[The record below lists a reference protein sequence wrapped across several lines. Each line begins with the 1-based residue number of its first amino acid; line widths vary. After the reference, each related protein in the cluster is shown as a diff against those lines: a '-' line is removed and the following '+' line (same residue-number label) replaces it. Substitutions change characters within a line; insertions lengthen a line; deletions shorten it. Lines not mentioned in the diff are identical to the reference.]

1 MGSSAPKTPTNTT
14 QTVNQNNI
22 PEFMQPYF
30 NTLMNSA
37 QQQVYQRD
45 ASGKVTGMQPYQ
57 PYSTNPNDYVAPLS
71 GLQNQAIQS
80 AGNLK
85 VPGQFQQGSQ
95 MVGGAGQQGMG
106 AGAGAMGIGMQ
117 AANAGNQYNK
127 MATDPNSMKGFMS
140 PYMQNVVNYETQQA
154 NRQYDITG
162 QEQQAAAARSGA
174 FGGSREAI
182 MGAENERNRNQA
194 ITGIQSTGAE
204 KAFQNAQ
211 QAQQF
216 GANLGMQ
223 GYDTGIRGMSAGIQG
238 AQTGIQAGLGL
249 GTLGAGQLGA
259 QRDIMNTQ
267 AQFGQMQ
274 QDQQQKLINA
284 AIQNYDKSQA
294 YPQEQMTFLSSL
306 LRGFQPNSPSS
317 STVQNYQASPNW
329 MSQLFGGIGA
339 AGSMYNAYKKEGGL
353 VGYSVGGS
361 IESDLDQMDPEQLQE
376 IIQTTTSDIER
387 QMAKKLL
394 AEKTMAGGGI
404 IAFAQGGSMRE
415 QMDRIS
421 QEMTAKDYKAHG
433 GTKQDIKDY
442 KSSGKIPID
451 PKKQLAL
458 RTPEELP
465 NYPGGKG
472 DYARQMEDFQRQ
484 SRLAPASEV
493 INLPD
498 ENVTPR
504 AGRTT
509 NTPPYRPLGIANPDI
524 PGGPV
529 EAELSGRNLPPPT
542 SEGEVMP
549 RQPAP
554 AGLGGPERPAI
565 EGQTGKLIYGEH
577 TQAEYDRLMKE
588 RATAPKGPRFAS
600 AEQQKWFEET
610 QAQNAPKPGAAAPKA
625 PGSWAEEGQSISGQT
640 IKRGL
645 GKVASTLGK
654 GLGAAG
660 ALVGIAEAGS
670 EPSELDKYLAVRAE
684 NGDVQAKQVLDS
696 GGSDSIMENL
706 KAPIRDVIGK
716 MDVAGAWEAIKGAFS
731 GGIDSVQAAPT
742 EQPTLNVPQPL
753 QAEPAPAGIPQLQG
767 SMTPTGAGGG
777 EGTWQEAPPL
787 NQGIPQATP
796 QSAGSPFDP
805 LIAED
810 QANLNNL
817 QDTPYETPEALL
829 KRRAEIMGQ
838 RTNTADESKR
848 QFNLR
853 MADFFAH
860 WGSTPGPV
868 IVAGLKAL
876 TETMPG
882 FLKDKDDQEKLS
894 RTLSEAQFQIDW
906 ADHLEKKG
914 HTEKA
919 AAEREKAS
927 ETLRS
932 DKRLKAAAEAKFAE
946 SEMEQFNQNN
956 RNYADNMTKFTTA
969 QMTNS
974 PNSVKNTNL
983 DNLMGQ
989 YNAQI
994 KSADAIL
1001 QSDDPAVVLAGEDIS
1016 KLSTEQIDRKMVL
1029 KKQNVAEYKSK
1040 SEEALNGVMEQMKQ
1054 GGGNTSGGGGYDFH
1068 GTKLSPSEAKAFL
1081 KFNQGT

>member
-14 QTVNQNNI
+14 QTINTNSI
-22 PEFMQPYF
+22 PDFMQPYF
-30 NTLMNSA
+30 NTMMSSA
-37 QQQVYQRD
+37 QGQVYQRD
-45 ASGKVTGMQPYQ
+45 AQGNVSGLQSYQ

-71 GLQNQAIQS
+71 GLQNQAIQG
-80 AGNLK
+80 AGNLQ

-95 MVGGAGQQGMG
+95 MVGGSG
-106 AGAGAMGIGMQ
+106 AGALGIGMQ
-117 AANAGNQYNK
+117 AANAGNQYNQ
-127 MATDPNSMKGFMS
+127 MATDPNALKGFMS
-140 PYMQNVVNYETQQA
+140 PYMQNVVNYETGQA

-162 QEQQAAAARSGA
+162 QEQQAAATRNGA

-223 GYDTGIRGMSAGIQG
+223 GYQFGIQG
-238 AQTGIQAGLGL
+238 MNAGIQAGMGL

-259 QRDIMNTQ
+259 QRDILNTQ
-267 AQFGQMQ
+267 AQFGSMQ
-274 QDQQQKLINA
+274 QDQQQKVIDA
-284 AIQNYDKSQA
+284 ATNNYNKAQA
-294 YPQEQMTFLSSL
+294 YPMDQMNWLSGL
-306 LRGFQPNSPSS
+306 IHGFPVAQTG
-317 STVQNYQASPNW
+317 STQQNYQAQPNM

-339 AGSMYNAYKKEGGL
+339 MGSMYNAYKKEGGI
-353 VGYSVGGS
+353 VGYNVGGA
-361 IESDLDQMDPEQLQE
+361 IESDLDQMNPEQLQE

-404 IAFAQGGSMRE
+404 VAFAQGGTMKEQLTKLKPEIEAARAARE
-415 QMDRIS
+415 QARIDA
-421 QEMTAKDYKAHG
+421 AKNA
-433 GTKQDIKDY
+433 
-442 KSSGKIPID
+442 
-451 PKKQLAL
+451 
-458 RTPEELP
+458 
-465 NYPGGKG
+465 
-472 DYARQMEDFQRQ
+472 
-484 SRLAPASEV
+484 
-493 INLPD
+493 
-498 ENVTPR
+498 R
-504 AGRTT
+504 AGQ
-509 NTPPYRPLGIANPDI
+509 
-524 PGGPV
+524 
-529 EAELSGRNLPPPT
+529 
-542 SEGEVMP
+542 P
-549 RQPAP
+549 RQPMN
-554 AGLGGPERPAI
+554 AG
-565 EGQTGKLIYGEH
+565 
-577 TQAEYDRLMKE
+577 QAR
-588 RATAPKGPRFAS
+588 
-600 AEQQKWFEET
+600 EQLLAQET
-610 QAQNAPKPGAAAPKA
+610 AAAPKPT
-625 PGSWAEEGQSISGQT
+625 PGIEAVKPPSSWTEEGQSISGQAV
-640 IKRGL
+640 KKGL

-660 ALVGIAEAGS
+660 ALVGIAEGAS
-670 EPSELDKYLAVRAE
+670 EKSDMDKYLAVRAE

-706 KAPIRDVIGK
+706 KKPVRDVVGK

-777 EGTWQEAPPL
+777 EGNWQEAPPL
-787 NQGIPQATP
+787 NQGIPQAAP
-796 QSAGSPFDP
+796 QAAGSPFDP
-805 LIAED
+805 MIAED
-810 QANLNNL
+810 QAKLNNL

-829 KRRAEIMGQ
+829 QRRQEIMGQ
-838 RTNTADESKR
+838 RANTADESKR

-868 IVAGLKAL
+868 ISAGLKAL

-906 ADHLEKKG
+906 ADHLEHKG
-914 HTEKA
+914 DTEKA
-919 AAEREKAS
+919 AAEREKAA

-932 DKRLKAAAEAKFAE
+932 DKRLKAAADAKFAE

-974 PNSVKNTNL
+974 PNSAKNTNL

-994 KSADAIL
+994 KNADAIL
-1001 QSDDPAVVLAGEDIS
+1001 QSDDPTIVLAGEDTS
-1016 KLSTEQIDRKMVL
+1016 KLSTEQINRKMVL
-1029 KKQNVAEYKSK
+1029 KKQDVAEYKSK

-1054 GGGNTSGGGGYDFH
+1054 GGGSTSGGGGYDFH
-1068 GTKLSPSEAKAFL
+1068 GTKLSPPEVKAFL